1 MTMLHLQTQNLPEEF
16 GPGGFGYASSA
27 RFQLGLFDRIYL
39 WTLSSKWASA
49 RLCTLLSRGEYRS
62 CQHRHLLQQATDEVS
77 ALPNRLIAMVTDLI
91 QKAPVAATQDG
102 ARLLNSLQYAEYH
115 RMRCVGFHA

>member
-1 MTMLHLQTQNLPEEF
+1 MTMLHLQTQDLPEGF

-39 WTLSSKWASA
+39 WTVSSKWASA
-49 RLCTLLSRGEYRS
+49 RLCALLNKGAYRS
-62 CQHRHLLQQATDEVS
+62 CQHRTLLQQAAAEVS
-77 ALPNRLIAMVTDLI
+77 ALPDRLLALVTDLI
-91 QKAPVAATQDG
+91 QSAPVAATQDG
-102 ARLLNSLQYAEYH
+102 ARLLNSLQYAEYR